1 MTNGPSSE
9 LGHDDYGT
17 HPKAPPSTNPIAAY
31 FRTLKSL
38 LTSPTTFFRTLKRP
52 VGVATP
58 LFFGVVTSW
67 IGTALEYLWY
77 TGFGRFFESRVA
89 DIMRALEKTSEI
101 DSSGQTEAMLAMREK
116 FVSWVFGV
124 GSVLIDPFKTCAKI
138 LFLSFFV
145 WIAARLFGRLTS
157 QPDAETLEER
167 FSYESAV
174 TIVGFA
180 TAAAIFKGIPLVGG
194 MIAAV
199 FTIVISVIGA
209 QETYKVGT
217 GRALLIALFPSLLF
231 WGLIF
236 ATIFAFLGGILMLFL
251 R

>member
-1 MTNGPSSE
+1 MTE
-9 LGHDDYGT
+9 GT
-17 HPKAPPSTNPIAAY
+17 ASDFSRVPSTNPIAAY
-31 FRTLKSL
+31 FRALKGL
-38 LTSPTTFFRTLKRP
+38 LTSPTTFFRNLERP
-52 VGVATP
+52 VGVAAP

-67 IGTALEYLWY
+67 IGTALEYLWF
-77 TGFGRFFESRVA
+77 TGFGRFFESRIA
-89 DIMRALEKTSEI
+89 DIFRALEKTSEI
-101 DSSGQTEAMLAMREK
+101 DSTGQTEAMLAMREK
-116 FVSWVFGV
+116 FFSWVFGV

-138 LFLSFFV
+138 LFLSVFV
-145 WIAARLFGRLTS
+145 WIAARIFGRFS
-157 QPDAETLEER
+157 DQSDVATLDER

-174 TIVGFA
+174 AIVGFA
-180 TAAAIFKGIPLVGG
+180 MAASIFKGIPLVGG
-194 MIAAV
+194 MVATI